1 MEILRHSD
9 TTSLTASFSVSP
21 SGNYTL
27 QYDDLLTGESFSA
40 SATSSYGSVSF
51 TLDDR
56 YLTYTGNLVATV
68 KNSSGDTVVLTNID
82 VVRPY
87 CNTDNVAAA
96 LSITDGSEIDY
107 ERIARYIIDSQTQ
120 GFIFVR
126 KEKEII
132 GNGSDYLP
140 VDEKIYKIYKVY
152 ENGQLRY
159 DSTSNNNEI
168 EYQISKD
175 GTSIISIDPEVP
187 ENKINYKQ
195 VWRERYLDAD
205 FNEGSEYI
213 IDADFGYKVIP
224 QDIQEAS
231 ELLIQDMK
239 NETLQYVNRY
249 IESFD
254 NDDYKIKFAK
264 GALTNTGNV
273 IVDKILEKYRNRI
286 RLGVL

>member
-1 MEILRHSD
+1 MEILRHTD
-9 TTSLTASFSVSP
+9 TTSLVASFQVS
-21 SGNYTL
+21 SSTVHTL
-27 QYDDLLTGESFSA
+27 EYDDLITGQSYSA
-40 SATSSYGSVSF
+40 SATPLYGSVSF
-51 TLDDR
+51 TLNNK
-56 YLTYTGNLVATV
+56 YLTYTGNLVASV
-68 KNSSGDTVVLTNID
+68 KNDSGDTVVLTNID

-96 LSITDGSEIDY
+96 LDITDGSELDY

-120 GFIFVR
+120 GFPFVR
-126 KEKEII
+126 KEKEVV

-152 ENGQLRY
+152 QNGYLLF
-159 DSTSNNNEI
+159 DSTSQTNEVNFL
-168 EYQISKD
+168 ISKD

-213 IDADFGYKVIP
+213 IDGDFGWKVIP
-224 QDIQEAS
+224 QDVQEAS

-239 NETLQYVNRY
+239 NNTLQYVNRY

>member
-1 MEILRHSD
+1 MEILRHTD
-9 TTSLTASFSVSP
+9 TTSLVASFQVS
-21 SGNYTL
+21 SSAVHTL
-27 QYDDLLTGESFSA
+27 EYDDLITGQSYSA
-40 SATSSYGSVSF
+40 SATPLFGSVSF
-51 TLDDR
+51 TLNSR
-56 YLTYTGNLVATV
+56 YLTYTGNLAASV
-68 KNSSGDTVVLTNID
+68 KKSNGDVVVLTNID

-96 LSITDGSEIDY
+96 LDITDGSELDY
-107 ERIARYIIDSQTQ
+107 ERIARYIIDAQTQ
-120 GFIFVR
+120 GFPFVR
-126 KEKEII
+126 KEKEVV

-152 ENGQLRY
+152 QNGYLLF
-159 DSTSNNNEI
+159 DSTSQTNEVNFL
-168 EYQISKD
+168 ISKD

-213 IDADFGYKVIP
+213 IDGDFGWKVIP
-224 QDIQEAS
+224 QDVQEAS

-239 NETLQYVNRY
+239 NNTLQYVNRY

>member
-1 MEILRHSD
+1 MEILRHTD
-9 TTSLTASFSVSP
+9 TTSLVASFQVS
-21 SGNYTL
+21 SSTVHTL
-27 QYDDLLTGESFSA
+27 EYDDLITGQSYSA
-40 SATSSYGSVSF
+40 SATPLYGSVSF
-51 TLDDR
+51 TLNNK
-56 YLTYTGNLVATV
+56 YLTYTGNLVASV
-68 KNSSGDTVVLTNID
+68 KNASGDTVVLTNID

-96 LSITDGSEIDY
+96 LDITDGSELDY
-107 ERIARYIIDSQTQ
+107 ERIARYIIDAQTQ
-120 GFIFVR
+120 GFPFVR
-126 KEKEII
+126 KEKEVV

-152 ENGQLRY
+152 QNGYLLF
-159 DSTSNNNEI
+159 DSTSQTNEVNFL
-168 EYQISKD
+168 ISKD

-213 IDADFGYKVIP
+213 IDGDFGWKVIP
-224 QDIQEAS
+224 QDLQEAS

-239 NETLQYVNRY
+239 NNTLQYVNRY

>member
-1 MEILRHSD
+1 MEILRHTD
-9 TTSLTASFSVSP
+9 TTSLVASFQVS
-21 SGNYTL
+21 SSTVHTL
-27 QYDDLLTGESFSA
+27 EYDDLITGQSYSA
-40 SATSSYGSVSF
+40 SATPLYGSVSF
-51 TLDDR
+51 TLNNK
-56 YLTYTGNLVATV
+56 YLTYTGNLVASV
-68 KNSSGDTVVLTNID
+68 KNASGDTVVLTNID

-96 LSITDGSEIDY
+96 LDITDGSELDY

-120 GFIFVR
+120 GFPFVR
-126 KEKEII
+126 KEKEVV

-152 ENGQLRY
+152 QNGYLLF
-159 DSTSNNNEI
+159 DSTSQTNEVNFL
-168 EYQISKD
+168 ISKD

-195 VWRERYLDAD
+195 VWRERYLDAY

-213 IDADFGYKVIP
+213 IDGDFGWKVIP
-224 QDIQEAS
+224 QDVQEAS

-239 NETLQYVNRY
+239 NNTLQYVNRY

>member
-9 TTSLTASFSVSP
+9 TTSLVATFNVSP
-21 SGNYTL
+21 SGIYTL
-27 QYDDLLTGESFSA
+27 EYDDLLTGASFSA
-40 SATSSYGSVSF
+40 SATSAYGSVSF

-68 KNSSGDTVVLTNID
+68 KNLSGDTVILDNID
-82 VVRPY
+82 IVRPY
-87 CNTDNVAAA
+87 CNTDNIAAA

-120 GFIFVR
+120 GFNFVR
-126 KEKEII
+126 KEKEIM
-132 GNGSDYLP
+132 GNATDYLP

-152 ENGQLRY
+152 ENGRLMY
-159 DSTSNNNEI
+159 DSTAEDNEVT
-168 EYQISKD
+168 YQISKD
-175 GTSIISIDPEVP
+175 GTSIISIDPEIP
-187 ENKINYKQ
+187 ENKVNYKQ
-195 VWRERYLDAD
+195 VWLERYLDVD
-205 FNEGSEYI
+205 FNEGYEYV

-239 NETLQYVNRY
+239 NDVLQYVNRY

>member
-1 MEILRHSD
+1 MEILRHTD
-9 TTSLTASFSVSP
+9 TTSLVASFQVS
-21 SGNYTL
+21 SSTVHTL
-27 QYDDLLTGESFSA
+27 EYDDLITGQSYSA
-40 SATSSYGSVSF
+40 SATPLYGSVSF
-51 TLDDR
+51 TLNNK
-56 YLTYTGNLVATV
+56 YLTYTGNLVASV
-68 KNSSGDTVVLTNID
+68 KNASGDTVVLTNID

-96 LSITDGSEIDY
+96 LDITDGSELDY
-107 ERIARYIIDSQTQ
+107 ERIARYIIDAQTQ
-120 GFIFVR
+120 GFPFVR
-126 KEKEII
+126 KEKEVV

-152 ENGQLRY
+152 QNGYLIF
-159 DSTSNNNEI
+159 DSTSQTNEVNLL
-168 EYQISKD
+168 ISKD

-213 IDADFGYKVIP
+213 IDGDFGWKVIP
-224 QDIQEAS
+224 QDLQEAS

-239 NETLQYVNRY
+239 NNTLQYVNRY

>member
-1 MEILRHSD
+1 MEILRHTD
-9 TTSLTASFSVSP
+9 TTSLVASFQVS
-21 SGNYTL
+21 SSTVHTL
-27 QYDDLLTGESFSA
+27 EYDDLITGQSYSA
-40 SATSSYGSVSF
+40 SATPLYGSVSF
-51 TLDDR
+51 TLNNK
-56 YLTYTGNLVATV
+56 YLTYTGNLVASV
-68 KNSSGDTVVLTNID
+68 KNASGDTVVLTNID

-96 LSITDGSEIDY
+96 LDITDGSELDY

-120 GFIFVR
+120 GFPFVR
-126 KEKEII
+126 KEKEVV

-152 ENGQLRY
+152 QNGYLLF
-159 DSTSNNNEI
+159 DSTSQTNEVNFL
-168 EYQISKD
+168 ISKD

-213 IDADFGYKVIP
+213 IDGDFGWKVIP
-224 QDIQEAS
+224 QDVQEAS

-239 NETLQYVNRY
+239 NNTLQYVNRY

>member
-1 MEILRHSD
+1 MEILRHTD
-9 TTSLTASFSVSP
+9 TTSLVASFQVS
-21 SGNYTL
+21 SSTVHTL
-27 QYDDLLTGESFSA
+27 EYDDLITGQSYSA
-40 SATSSYGSVSF
+40 SATPLYGSVSF
-51 TLDDR
+51 TLNNK
-56 YLTYTGNLVATV
+56 YLTYTGNLVASV
-68 KNSSGDTVVLTNID
+68 KNASGDTVVLTNID

-96 LSITDGSEIDY
+96 LDITDGSELDY
-107 ERIARYIIDSQTQ
+107 ERIARYIIDAQTQ
-120 GFIFVR
+120 GFPFVR
-126 KEKEII
+126 KEKEVV

-152 ENGQLRY
+152 QNGYLLF
-159 DSTSNNNEI
+159 DSTSQTNEVNFL
-168 EYQISKD
+168 ISKD

-213 IDADFGYKVIP
+213 IDADFGWKVIP
-224 QDIQEAS
+224 QDLQEAS

-239 NETLQYVNRY
+239 NNTLQYVNRY

>member
-1 MEILRHSD
+1 MEILRHTD
-9 TTSLTASFSVSP
+9 TTSLVATFQVSS
-21 SGNYTL
+21 SGVHTL
-27 QYDDLLTGESFSA
+27 EYDDLLTGESFSA
-40 SATSSYGSVSF
+40 SATPLYGSVSF
-51 TLDDR
+51 TLNNK
-56 YLTYTGNLVATV
+56 YLTYTGNLVASV
-68 KNSSGDTVVLTNID
+68 KNASGDTVVLTNID

-87 CNTDNVAAA
+87 CNTDSVAAA
-96 LSITDGSEIDY
+96 LNITDGSELDY

-120 GFIFVR
+120 GFPFIR
-126 KEKEII
+126 KEKEIV

-152 ENGQLRY
+152 QNGYLIF
-159 DSTSNNNEI
+159 DSTTEFNQVSLL
-168 EYQISKD
+168 ISKD

-205 FNEGSEYI
+205 FNEGSEYVV
-213 IDADFGYKVIP
+213 DGDFGWKVVP
-224 QDIQEAS
+224 QDVQEAS

-239 NETLQYVNRY
+239 NNVLQYVNRY

>member
-1 MEILRHSD
+1 MEILRHTD
-9 TTSLTASFSVSP
+9 TTSLVASFQVSSSSVH
-21 SGNYTL
+21 TL
-27 QYDDLLTGESFSA
+27 EYEDLITGQSYSA
-40 SATSSYGSVSF
+40 SATPLFGSVSF
-51 TLDDR
+51 TLNSR
-56 YLTYTGNLVATV
+56 YLTYTGNLSASV
-68 KNSSGDTVVLTNID
+68 KKSNGDVVVLTNID

-96 LSITDGSEIDY
+96 LDITDGSELDY
-107 ERIARYIIDSQTQ
+107 ERIARYIIDAQTQ
-120 GFIFVR
+120 GFPFVR
-126 KEKEII
+126 KEKEVV

-152 ENGQLRY
+152 QNGYLLF
-159 DSTSNNNEI
+159 DSTSQTNEVNFL
-168 EYQISKD
+168 ISKD

-213 IDADFGYKVIP
+213 IDGDFGWKVIP
-224 QDIQEAS
+224 QDVQEAS

-239 NETLQYVNRY
+239 NNTLQYVNRY

>member
-1 MEILRHSD
+1 MEILRHTD
-9 TTSLTASFSVSP
+9 TTSLVASFQVS
-21 SGNYTL
+21 SSTVHTL
-27 QYDDLLTGESFSA
+27 EYDDLITGQSYSA
-40 SATSSYGSVSF
+40 SATPLYGSVSF
-51 TLDDR
+51 TLNNK
-56 YLTYTGNLVATV
+56 YLTYTGNLVASV
-68 KNSSGDTVVLTNID
+68 KNASGDTVVLTNID

-96 LSITDGSEIDY
+96 LDITDGSELDY
-107 ERIARYIIDSQTQ
+107 ERIARYIIDAQTQ
-120 GFIFVR
+120 GFPFVR
-126 KEKEII
+126 KEKEVV

-152 ENGQLRY
+152 QNGYLLF
-159 DSTSNNNEI
+159 DSTSQTNEVNFL
-168 EYQISKD
+168 ISKD

-213 IDADFGYKVIP
+213 IDGDFGWKVIP
-224 QDIQEAS
+224 QDVQEAS

-239 NETLQYVNRY
+239 NNTLQYVNRY

>member
-9 TTSLTASFSVSP
+9 TTSLTATFNVSA

-27 QYDDLLTGESFSA
+27 EYDDLLTGESFSA
-40 SATSSYGSVSF
+40 SATASYGSVSF
-51 TLDDR
+51 TLNSK
-56 YLTYTGNLVATV
+56 YLTYTGNLVASV
-68 KNSSGDTVVLTNID
+68 KNSSQDVVILTNID

-87 CNTDNVAAA
+87 CNTDNIAAA

-120 GFIFVR
+120 GFNFVR

-132 GNGSDYLP
+132 GNGADYLP

-152 ENGQLRY
+152 ENGELRY
-159 DSTSNNNEI
+159 DSTSQNNEI
-168 EYQISKD
+168 TYQISKD
-175 GTSIISIDPEVP
+175 GTSIISVDSEVP
-187 ENKINYKQ
+187 ENKVNYKQ

-213 IDADFGYKVIP
+213 IDADFGWKVIP

-239 NETLQYVNRY
+239 NEVLQYVNRY

>member
-1 MEILRHSD
+1 MEILRHTD
-9 TTSLTASFSVSP
+9 TTSLVASFQVSSSSVH
-21 SGNYTL
+21 TL
-27 QYDDLLTGESFSA
+27 EYDDLITGQSYSA
-40 SATSSYGSVSF
+40 SATPLYGSVSF
-51 TLDDR
+51 TLNNK
-56 YLTYTGNLVATV
+56 YLTYTGNLVASV
-68 KNSSGDTVVLTNID
+68 KNASGDTVVLTNID

-96 LSITDGSEIDY
+96 LDITDGSELDY

-120 GFIFVR
+120 GFPFVR
-126 KEKEII
+126 KEKEVV

-152 ENGQLRY
+152 QNGYLLF
-159 DSTSNNNEI
+159 DSTSQTNEVNFL
-168 EYQISKD
+168 ISKD

-213 IDADFGYKVIP
+213 IDGDFGWKVIP
-224 QDIQEAS
+224 QDVQEAS

-239 NETLQYVNRY
+239 NNTLQYVNRY

>member
-1 MEILRHSD
+1 MEILRHTD
-9 TTSLTASFSVSP
+9 TTSLVASFQVS
-21 SGNYTL
+21 SSAVHTL
-27 QYDDLLTGESFSA
+27 EYDDLITGQSYSA
-40 SATSSYGSVSF
+40 SATPLFGSVSF
-51 TLDDR
+51 TLNSR
-56 YLTYTGNLVATV
+56 YLTYTGNLTASV
-68 KNSSGDTVVLTNID
+68 KNSNNDVVVLTNID

-96 LSITDGSEIDY
+96 LDITDGSELDY

-120 GFIFVR
+120 GFPFVR
-126 KEKEII
+126 KEKEIV

-152 ENGQLRY
+152 QNGYLLF
-159 DSTSNNNEI
+159 DSTSQTNEVNFL
-168 EYQISKD
+168 ISKD

-213 IDADFGYKVIP
+213 IDGDFGWKVIP
-224 QDIQEAS
+224 QDVQEAS

-239 NETLQYVNRY
+239 NNTLQYVNRY

>member
-1 MEILRHSD
+1 MEILRHTD
-9 TTSLTASFSVSP
+9 TTSLVASFQVS
-21 SGNYTL
+21 SSAVHTL
-27 QYDDLLTGESFSA
+27 EYEDLITGQSYSA
-40 SATSSYGSVSF
+40 SATPLFGSVSF
-51 TLDDR
+51 TLNNR
-56 YLTYTGNLVATV
+56 YLTYTGNLAASV
-68 KNSSGDTVVLTNID
+68 KKSNGDVVVLTNID

-96 LSITDGSEIDY
+96 LDITDGSELDY

-120 GFIFVR
+120 GFPFVR
-126 KEKEII
+126 KEKEVV

-152 ENGQLRY
+152 QNGYLLF
-159 DSTSNNNEI
+159 DSTSQTNEVNFL
-168 EYQISKD
+168 ISKD

-213 IDADFGYKVIP
+213 IDGDFGWKVIP
-224 QDIQEAS
+224 QDVQEAS

-239 NETLQYVNRY
+239 NNTLQYVNRY

>member
-1 MEILRHSD
+1 MEILRHTD
-9 TTSLTASFSVSP
+9 TTSLVASFQVSSSSVH
-21 SGNYTL
+21 TL
-27 QYDDLLTGESFSA
+27 EYDDLITGQSYSA
-40 SATSSYGSVSF
+40 SATPLYGSVSF
-51 TLDDR
+51 TLNNK
-56 YLTYTGNLVATV
+56 YLTYTGNLVASV
-68 KNSSGDTVVLTNID
+68 KNDSGDTVVLTNID

-96 LSITDGSEIDY
+96 LDITDGSELDY

-120 GFIFVR
+120 GFPFVR
-126 KEKEII
+126 KEKEVV

-152 ENGQLRY
+152 QNGYLLF
-159 DSTSNNNEI
+159 DSTSQTNEVNFL
-168 EYQISKD
+168 ISKD

-213 IDADFGYKVIP
+213 IDGDFGWKVIP
-224 QDIQEAS
+224 QDVQEAS

-239 NETLQYVNRY
+239 NNTLQYVNRY